1 MAKLNNATAVLF
13 ASLILNSKASID
25 DVPEKLKDGV
35 QAELDFFNDIGIV
48 EDQPEAITKPATP
61 EVTAPATDESADK
74 ALADVNNAVKDAEN

>member
-25 DVPEKLKDGV
+25 DVPEKLRDGV

-48 EDQPEAITKPATP
+48 DDTPQKVVDKPAVPSNVATVGTATTGDTVVVTP
-61 EVTAPATDESADK
+61 KEA
-74 ALADVNNAVKDAEN
+74 